1 MPLASTSV
9 LPFAESPALAGA
21 CARATPEPSA
31 TTAAAIATEKIV
43 LMPKLLGFPGEAVPA
58 SHVLI
63 RDASRTPRGLAI
75 FENARSTVFGEGPA
89 AGTVPRTRPVTS
101 CGRAC
106 LPGLRPTTV
115 PASPAYRHDGCGK
128 V

>member
-21 CARATPEPSA
+21 CARATPEPSV
-31 TTAAAIATEKIV
+31 TTAAAITTEKIV
-43 LMPKLLGFPGEAVPA
+43 LMSKLLGFPGEAVPA

-75 FENARSTVFGEGPA
+75 FDNARKHRYRRSPDDREPC
-89 AGTVPRTRPVTS
+89 RNRIVTW
-101 CGRAC
+101 CGCA
-106 LPGLRPTTV
+106 
-115 PASPAYRHDGCGK
+115 
-128 V
+128 